1 MVVVVFVIVLRI
13 RGFAKSRLDHS
24 LGILGT
30 LGHRDIMDR
39 TVFDGMAGRI
49 AVLGSSVRCIRRAL
63 GSAST
68 FYE

>member
-1 MVVVVFVIVLRI
+1 VVVLVIVLRI

-49 AVLGSSVRCIRRAL
+49 AVL
-63 GSAST
+63 
-68 FYE
+68 